1 MADNRNLI
9 PPPDIGTP
17 LSMSP
22 TVSNGKQSLREVAT
36 RNVRVL
42 MGCYADFGRV
52 DPEIFTAGMRELFAM
67 YPAHI
72 QRAVADPATGLP
84 STSKWMPTI
93 AEAREALDRE
103 MQAERDQQDRE
114 ARYRARQEAAATPKI
129 EFHTK
134 PEAERRAIVSKLW
147 RTV

>member
-1 MADNRNLI
+1 MTDPDLK
-9 PPPDIGTP
+9 PLPDIATP
-17 LSMSP
+17 LSRQP
-22 TVSNGKQSLREVAT
+22 TVSNERQSLREVAT
-36 RNVRVL
+36 RSVRVL

-52 DPEIFTAGMRELFAM
+52 DPDIFTAGMRELFAM

-84 STSKWMPTI
+84 STSKWLPTI
-93 AEAREALDRE
+93 AEAREALDRA
-103 MQAERDQQDRE
+103 MQAERDRLDRE

-129 EFHTK
+129 EFHAK